1 VAVHFIS
8 VLWLGALLSHVAA
21 GPLAAQ
27 EPSVRDSTIRLN
39 GIDQYFRIGG
49 AGEPVVL
56 LHGFRQTGDQWL
68 EAATDLMRTHR
79 VILPDLRGHGRSTNP
94 TNTFTHRQVALD
106 IYALLDAL
114 GIRECQAM
122 GNSSGGMVL
131 LHMATQ
137 QPARVTSMV
146 LVASTTHFPEQAR
159 RIMDAS
165 IVENISAEQWREMRA
180 QHPRGDDQIR
190 ALTEQFRAMKDSYDD
205 MNFAPEQLRT
215 ITARTLV
222 IHGDRDQYFPVEIPL
237 AMYHSIPNSSLFIVP
252 NGLHSILRNNAR
264 VPILPTALAFIKQ
277 GR

>member
-1 VAVHFIS
+1 
-8 VLWLGALLSHVAA
+8 
-21 GPLAAQ
+21 
-27 EPSVRDSTIRLN
+27 
-39 GIDQYFRIGG
+39 
-49 AGEPVVL
+49 VL
-56 LHGFRQTGDQWL
+56 LHGFTQTGDQWL

-94 TNTFTHRQVALD
+94 ANTYTHRQVALD

-114 GIRECQAM
+114 GLREFKAM

-159 RIMDAS
+159 KLMEAS
-165 IVENISAEQWREMRA
+165 TVESMTAEEWSRMRA

-190 ALTEQFRAMKDSYDD
+190 ALREQFRAMKDSYDD
-205 MNFAPEQLRT
+205 MNFTPEQLKT
-215 ITARTLV
+215 ITARTLI
-222 IHGDRDQYFPVEIPL
+222 IHGDRDQYFPVEIAM
-237 AMYHSIPNSSLFIVP
+237 AMYRSIPGSSLFIVP
-252 NGLHSILRNNAR
+252 NGLHSILRNNAQ

-277 GR
+277 GK